1 MAASSGNFF
10 RLDVSRLHAWLSSF
24 AEVRAKNGGAESLNA
39 FLNFIEPL
47 GDLRLRTWAQGGVI
61 QHCLSWAVKD
71 VAEP

>member
-39 FLNFIEPL
+39 FLSFIEPF

-61 QHCLSWAVKD
+61 QHRLSWQMKD
-71 VAEP
+71 VAVP

>member
-1 MAASSGNFF
+1 
-10 RLDVSRLHAWLSSF
+10 
-24 AEVRAKNGGAESLNA
+24 VRAKNGGAESLNA